1 MLLYNNFMLKKKNKK
16 NMKKN
21 QSMRVNLPNDIPFDI
36 LFFSY
41 LYHSSIT
48 SYPYF
53 ILFWLLDH
61 LIPSTTNGII
71 PANKSAG
78 LDNITALIPVD
89 RTSVNILP
97 SNSSLLSGPSSD
109 NFLIN
114 GTNP

>member
-1 MLLYNNFMLKKKNKK
+1 MN
-16 NMKKN
+16 N

-61 LIPSTTNGII
+61 LIPSTTNGTI

-78 LDNITALIPVD
+78 LDNIAALIPVD
-89 RTSVNILP
+89 RTSVNIVP
-97 SNSSLLSGPSSD
+97 SNSSLLSAPSSD
-109 NFLIN
+109 NFSIN
-114 GTNP
+114 GINP

>member
-1 MLLYNNFMLKKKNKK
+1 
-16 NMKKN
+16 
-21 QSMRVNLPNDIPFDI
+21 MRVNLPNDIPFDI

-78 LDNITALIPVD
+78 LDNIAALIPVD

>member
-1 MLLYNNFMLKKKNKK
+1 
-16 NMKKN
+16 
-21 QSMRVNLPNDIPFDI
+21 MRVNRPNDIPFAI

-53 ILFWLLDH
+53 ILFWLPAH
-61 LIPSTTNGII
+61 LTPSITNGII
-71 PANKSAG
+71 PPNKSAG
-78 LDNITALIPVD
+78 LENITALIPVD
-89 RTSVNILP
+89 RTSVNIVP
-97 SNSSLLSGPSSD
+97 SNSSLSSGPSSD

>member
-1 MLLYNNFMLKKKNKK
+1 MICYKNYKDYQTK
-16 NMKKN
+16 MNH

-78 LDNITALIPVD
+78 LDNIAALIPVD

-109 NFLIN
+109 NFSIN

>member
-1 MLLYNNFMLKKKNKK
+1 MLKN
-16 NMKKN
+16 N

-61 LIPSTTNGII
+61 LIPSTTNGTI

-78 LDNITALIPVD
+78 LENITALSPVD
-89 RTSVNILP
+89 RTSVNRVP
-97 SNSSLLSGPSSD
+97 SNSSLSSGPSSD
-109 NFLIN
+109 NFSIN
-114 GTNP
+114 GINP